1 MNMNRLPEK
10 LQGLDLQ
17 DALLLAASVALVVGL
32 ALIYVPAALIIP
44 SMAIL
49 ALGFL
54 RKWY

>member
-1 MNMNRLPEK
+1 MKFLPEK
-10 LQGLDLQ
+10 LQGFGLQ
-17 DALLLAASVALVVGL
+17 DALVLAASVALVVGL

-44 SMAIL
+44 SVAIL